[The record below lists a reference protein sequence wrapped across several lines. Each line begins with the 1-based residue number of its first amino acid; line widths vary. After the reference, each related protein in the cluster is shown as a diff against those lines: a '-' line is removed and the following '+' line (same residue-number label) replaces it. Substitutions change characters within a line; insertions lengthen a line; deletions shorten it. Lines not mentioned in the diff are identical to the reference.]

1 VEYKDVYGTLIPR
14 KVQPN
19 STGRLRS
26 RYVEA
31 NSMLVNISN
40 VDVDVNVN
48 VNVNVNVDSFY
59 PVLFRSSSILKA
71 RETNPIDIRRNI

>member
-48 VNVNVNVDSFY
+48 VNVNVDSFY

>member
-48 VNVNVNVDSFY
+48 VNVNVDSFY
-59 PVLFRSSSILKA
+59 AVLFRSSSILKA